1 MTTGGLHALQSWLAH
16 EVDERD
22 LELVCAEHPDPSP
35 GEPDRTVVRLSACVR
50 DVAAHELV
58 ELLLVGAR
66 SVAVRLDG
74 CSDPAAGAA
83 RVDPVVR
90 MLRAG
95 GVDRVTVET
104 DDPADARRTV
114 LDADRLPVPRRLLL
128 GLAGG
133 VARTLPVPD
142 DDPHTRLVSAVRA
155 LVPTATR
162 ELTELDAPS
171 LRLTGHGCT
180 ACGVCVLACPPGALR
195 IQHGSGGGGIAISTL
210 LQTPAACTGC
220 RSCIDLC
227 PTGVLG
233 AVGPWPWS
241 ELLVDREV
249 GVATLTTAR
258 CERCGTSFPT
268 TSGNRCCP
276 TCTYRRSN
284 PFGSALPPGF
294 TMPGTDIRD
303 VRMLERGHLGELS
316 AEPSSLDVD
325 GRQRPVE
332 PAG

>member
-16 EVDERD
+16 EVDEPH

-50 DVAAHELV
+50 DVAAHEVV
-58 ELLLVGAR
+58 ELLLVGAQ
-66 SVAVRLDG
+66 SVAIRLDG

-104 DDPADARRTV
+104 DIPGDPADVRRTV
-114 LDADRLPVPRRLLL
+114 LDADRLPVPRRRLF
-128 GLAGG
+128 GLSGG
-133 VARTLPVPD
+133 VVRPLPVPD

-155 LVPTATR
+155 LVPAATP
-162 ELTELDAPS
+162 ELTQLDSPS
-171 LRLTGHGCT
+171 LQLAGRGCV
-180 ACGVCVLACPPGALR
+180 ACGVCVQACPARALR
-195 IQHGSGGGGIAISTL
+195 IQHRSGGADIAISTL
-210 LQTPAACTGC
+210 LQTPATCTGC

-227 PTGVLG
+227 PSGVLQ

-241 ELLVDREV
+241 ELLVDREI
-249 GVATLTTAR
+249 GVTTLTTAR

-268 TSGNRCCP
+268 TSGDRCCP

-284 PFGSALPPGF
+284 PFGSTLPPGF
-294 TMPGTDIRD
+294 TMPGA
-303 VRMLERGHLGELS
+303 H
-316 AEPSSLDVD
+316 
-325 GRQRPVE
+325 
-332 PAG
+332 AGMFSG